1 VTLFADRG
9 TTVNRLR
16 IRCGGIDPLVAQLRA
31 GRLLDESAIQPA
43 MLPPSAI
50 LCIRRL
56 SDPRPG
62 IVALDG
68 AQPTPALWTEAVA
81 ASIRDMARGATR
93 PGLGDMTPGAGA
105 VLFAD
110 RAEMLACLAAD
121 WCAGRLAAF
130 WWWRALLGN
139 IGEARAV
146 LSAWLTTPQYI
157 AAALDELAC
166 RGGAATF
173 VGRLVDADTRAML
186 DAVIAQH
193 DLSWLGE
200 RLETLRYSKRPPGTL
215 NSGDGIVAGAEAD
228 QEAPPASAV
237 PRAPWTERVPE
248 SQPESLRIDQQCLL
262 GIALMTR
269 RAPAIVRTSRFAADV
284 QRWLAFAGRRQST
297 GPSASDPQPAPS
309 GNEPPI
315 ERRALIERLRHHH
328 GPPAAQAKDGD
339 PPSTPT
345 VQTARAGAHTPTT
358 FDSRHHPAP
367 SVHFQWHEAHALS
380 TVSREIS
387 EPAPRGFE
395 PLDRSPEKA
404 AQRVGAAAGRVH
416 MQIERADPAA
426 RVAEP
431 PAGRRRA
438 NVDAAASSIAPPGHA
453 PPAAHE
459 LVSPL
464 RATAATSSTSFERSG
479 TERELAIA
487 APLASLESTAPVSI
501 PRVYPASIETEVGG
515 VFYVLNVALRLGFY
529 GDFTM
534 PAQPGLELSIWDFLA
549 LAGRALTPRP
559 LRRDPVWVLFADL
572 AGRVRA
578 EAPGA
583 TFEPPDV
590 WRVPA
595 EWLDAFPEGGAWRWR
610 QGVGRLRVLH
620 PAGFASVD
628 VPRDGNEDAIEQVE
642 RELSRYRA
650 TASSVGGDNADSRS
664 AVLSAP
670 RDAPSHGSSS
680 ALTWW
685 MGCLMPY
692 VRERLARALGTSP
705 RRAGPLLCVQRA
717 RVTTTP
723 THVDVFF
730 PLAGLPIEVRLSGVD
745 RNPGWVPAADRVITF
760 HYD

>member
-1 VTLFADRG
+1 MTLFADRG

-16 IRCGGIDPLVAQLRA
+16 IRCGGIDPLLAQLRA
-31 GRLLDESAIQPA
+31 GRLLDESTIQPA
-43 MLPPSAI
+43 SLRPSAI

-62 IVALDG
+62 VVALDG

-93 PGLGDMTPGAGA
+93 PGLGDMTPGAEA
-105 VLFAD
+105 VVFAD

-130 WWWRALLGN
+130 WWWRALLGD

-146 LSAWLTTPQYI
+146 LSAWLKTPQYI

-173 VGRLVDADTRAML
+173 VGRLVDVDTRAML

-193 DLSWLGE
+193 DLRWLGVP
-200 RLETLRYSKRPPGTL
+200 LETLRYSKRPPGTL
-215 NSGDGIVAGAEAD
+215 NSGDGIVAGAQAD
-228 QEAPPASAV
+228 RQAPAASAV
-237 PRAPWTERVPE
+237 PLAPWAERVPE
-248 SQPESLRIDQQCLL
+248 SEPQSLRVDQQCLL

-269 RAPAIVRTSRFAADV
+269 RAPASVRTSRFAADV
-284 QRWLAFAGRRQST
+284 QRWLEFAGRRQST

-309 GNEPPI
+309 GNEPQI
-315 ERRALIERLRHHH
+315 ERSAFIERLQHH
-328 GPPAAQAKDGD
+328 GPPAAQATDGD
-339 PPSTPT
+339 PPSTPA
-345 VQTARAGAHTPTT
+345 VHTARAGAHTPKT
-358 FDSRHHPAP
+358 FDSRLHPAP
-367 SVHFQWHEAHALS
+367 SVHFQWHEAHARS
-380 TVSREIS
+380 MVSREIS
-387 EPAPRGFE
+387 APVTRGFE

-404 AQRVGAAAGRVH
+404 AQRVGAAAGLVH
-416 MQIERADPAA
+416 TRIDRAAPAA
-426 RVAEP
+426 RVAEQ
-431 PAGRRRA
+431 PAERRTA
-438 NVDAAASSIAPPGHA
+438 NGDAAASSIAPPGHA
-453 PPAAHE
+453 PPSAHE

-464 RATAATSSTSFERSG
+464 RATTATSPTSFEDSG
-479 TERELAIA
+479 AQDGNVIA
-487 APLASLESTAPVSI
+487 ASVVPTESTAATPV
-501 PRVYPASIETEVGG
+501 PRIYPASIETEVGG
-515 VFYVLNVALRLGFY
+515 VFYLLNAALRLGLY
-529 GDFTM
+529 GDFTT
-534 PAQPGLELSIWDFLA
+534 PAQPGIELPIWDFLA

-559 LRRDPVWVLFADL
+559 FRRDPVWVLFANL
-572 AGRVRA
+572 AGRARD

-595 EWLDAFPEGGAWRWR
+595 EWLDAFPEGGTWRWC
-610 QGVGRLRVLH
+610 QGDGRLRVLH

-628 VPRDGNEDAIEQVE
+628 VPRNDNENAIEQVE
-642 RELSRYRA
+642 RELSMYRCVN
-650 TASSVGGDNADSRS
+650 ASRA
-664 AVLSAP
+664 ALSGP
-670 RDAPSHGSSS
+670 RDAPWHGSSS

-685 MGCLMPY
+685 MRCLMPY
-692 VRERLARALGTSP
+692 VRERLARALGTSS

-730 PLAGLPIEVRLSGVD
+730 PLAGLPIEIRLSGLD

-760 HYD
+760 QYD